1 MRQETQGRATT
12 DRGASDQETTDRAC
26 RSHDL
31 LGQATHALTR
41 VSGTRYNNP
50 A

>member
-1 MRQETQGRATT
+1 MRQETQGRTT
-12 DRGASDQETTDRAC
+12 MDSGSSGQETSDRTC
-26 RSHDL
+26 RSHDP